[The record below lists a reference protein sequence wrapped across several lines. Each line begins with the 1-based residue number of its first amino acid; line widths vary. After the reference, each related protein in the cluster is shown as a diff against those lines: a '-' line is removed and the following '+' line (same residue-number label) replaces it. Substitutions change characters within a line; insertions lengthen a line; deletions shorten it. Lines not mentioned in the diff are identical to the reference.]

1 MTGSTIIFEVEK
13 EEEKSGIADDDKVN
27 INVYLDLVRLAI
39 NMNTTASLSSPSSQ
53 PSYTFSFTPKELRN
67 RIENLSTN
75 LWDLK

>member
-1 MTGSTIIFEVEK
+1 MIFEVEK
-13 EEEKSGIADDDKVN
+13 DDDKKDIADDDKVK
-27 INVYLDLVRLAI
+27 INVYLDLVPLAI
-39 NMNTTASLSSPSSQ
+39 NMDTTTSLSSPTSQ

>member
-1 MTGSTIIFEVEK
+1 MIFEVEK
-13 EEEKSGIADDDKVN
+13 DEDKKDIADDDEVN
-27 INVYLDLVRLAI
+27 INVYLDLVPLAI
-39 NMNTTASLSSPSSQ
+39 NMDTTTYLSSPSSQ